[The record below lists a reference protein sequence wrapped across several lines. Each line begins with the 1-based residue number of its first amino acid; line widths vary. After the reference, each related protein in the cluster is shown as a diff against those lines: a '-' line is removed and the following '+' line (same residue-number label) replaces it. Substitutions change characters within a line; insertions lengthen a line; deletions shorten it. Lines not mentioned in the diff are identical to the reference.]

1 MVDTEQRTAG
11 ALGRAWTMLSGRDR
25 FRLGLLMVA
34 SLIGTFLEL
43 FSLGAIVPL
52 ISLLVDSRDDYEIWW
67 FGETRVIE
75 RGQLIVGVA
84 AALAVLFLLRAMAL
98 IYVRWRIVSFN
109 FALQVRLQEEMFRR
123 YLSQG
128 YEFFLNRNSSL
139 LAYRVNSA
147 SAVVSGVVDPVIS
160 FLTDGLI
167 SIGLVLALFYLEPF
181 ATLVTLSFFGLA
193 SFVFHRFTTS
203 RIRSWGAVRKKFAA
217 DSQVHLY
224 QGLLGIK
231 DVKIFGQE
239 KVFADRLSVALK
251 AGIDPAK
258 KFSLVQ
264 FIPRIGLEFIA
275 VSAFAVVVVSMV
287 LTGSDLNRIAPT
299 VALFSVAA
307 FRIMPAFSRV
317 IHSSQSIDHAREL
330 IRDLG
335 DDYDLGMSTF
345 SISNRIDKYESV
357 GSISVE
363 HVSYRYPDTDR
374 TVLDDVSF
382 VISEGET
389 VGVVGT
395 SGGGKSTVVD
405 LLIGLLT
412 PLSGEIRAGG
422 DNIHADLRRWQDS
435 IGYVP
440 QSLYLVD
447 DSIRANVAFGLN
459 PSDVNDERVWEA
471 LKGARLDQFVAGLP
485 EGLDSTVGERG
496 VRLSGGQRQRI
507 GIARALYGNPPLLIL
522 DEATSSLDI
531 ATEREFMEVVWGLRK
546 SKTILIVAHRA
557 STVERCDKVIRI
569 ESGRVVDVGGPELIR
584 QS

>member
-1 MVDTEQRTAG
+1 MR
-11 ALGRAWTMLSGRDR
+11 RAWRILSKRDR
-25 FRLGLLMVA
+25 YRLFLLMAAGFV
-34 SLIGTFLEL
+34 GTFLEL

-52 ISLLVDSRDDYEIWW
+52 ISVLVNSRDSYEIW
-67 FGETRVIE
+67 FPGGSRTISRSD
-75 RGQLIVGVA
+75 LIVGA
-84 AALAVLFLLRAMAL
+84 SLAVVVLFLLRAITL
-98 IYVRWRIVSFN
+98 VYVRWRILAFN
-109 FALQVRLQEEMFRR
+109 YALQVRLQEDMYRR

-147 SAVVSGVVDPVIS
+147 SVVVSGVIDPVIS
-160 FLTDGLI
+160 VLTDGLI
-167 SIGLVLALFYLEPF
+167 SIGLVLVLFYLEP
-181 ATLVTLSFFGLA
+181 LVTTVTLLFFGISSVL
-193 SFVFHRFTTS
+193 FHRFTAS
-203 RIRSWGAVRKKFAA
+203 RIRSWGALRKQLAS
-217 DSQVHLY
+217 DGQVHLY
-224 QGLLGIK
+224 QGLQGIK
-231 DVKIFGQE
+231 DVKIFGRE
-239 KVFADRLSVALK
+239 KLFADRLSRALK
-251 AGIDPAK
+251 DGIDPAK
-258 KFSLVQ
+258 RFALVQ
-264 FIPRIGLEFIA
+264 FVPRIGLEFIA
-275 VSAFAVVVVSMV
+275 VTAFSLVIVSMV
-287 LTGSDLNRIAPT
+287 LTGSDLNRIVPT
-299 VALFSVAA
+299 VALFSLAA
-307 FRIMPAFSRV
+307 FRVMPAFSRI
-317 IHSSQSIDHAREL
+317 IHSAQSVDHSREL
-330 IRDLG
+330 VRDLG

-345 SISNRIDKYESV
+345 SFSNRNDKYESV

-395 SGGGKSTVVD
+395 SGGGKSTLVD

-507 GIARALYGNPPLLIL
+507 GIARALYGDPPFLIL